1 MEVAFLHAPQNI
13 TRKGP
18 PQYYIMPMGSI
29 MLANV
34 LREQG
39 IESRVYHLGI
49 EREHGSTPEEVIS
62 RLDAP
67 VFAIDIHWYVH
78 LYDGVKVA
86 RLCKSVHPDAT
97 VIVGGITASC
107 FPRELL
113 SMFPFIDVVVK
124 GDAEVPVV
132 QLAKTCL
139 DGGSLKDIPNIVYN
153 KGLTENPHQYVA
165 QKEELSRLPYV
176 ADPLP
181 VEHATTYFHREM
193 QGESCFPT
201 FWFCCGRGCTF
212 NCCWCGGALTSHMIH
227 SKRYSITIRDPEK
240 VAQEVILLA
249 PRLNSASFSHDI
261 AVLGTKYSSKLFST
275 IKGESL
281 DIGAYWEVFD
291 PSLYSREMLLTIAKT
306 FNPQRS
312 KFAVS
317 LGSAVPEIR
326 EKSGMAHFTNNHFL
340 EMLTTMRALGFQVEG
355 YFHILPPETYE
366 SMKTTLMI
374 VEKIQDE
381 LKIPFFYWSPTLDPA
396 SPMQAH
402 PDAFGLVSRM
412 HTFDDY
418 WQACSKGMFMGYDL
432 PNFTEQDMISLST
445 GRPVALPEPLKILYE
460 KVTRQRNALIGVADQ
475 STDHDLA
482 AETLFI

>member
-1 MEVAFLHAPQNI
+1 MAFLHAPQNI

-29 MLANV
+29 MLAN
-34 LREQG
+34 LLCEQG

-49 EREHGSTPEEVIS
+49 ERENGNAPEEVIS
-62 RLDAP
+62 RLDAS
-67 VFAIDIHWYVH
+67 VFAINIHWYVH
-78 LYDGVKVA
+78 LCDGVQAA
-86 RLCKSVHPDAT
+86 RLCKTAHSDAT

-107 FPRELL
+107 FPREMLAK
-113 SMFPFIDVVVK
+113 FPFIDVVVQ
-124 GDAEVPVV
+124 GDAEVPML
-132 QLAKTCL
+132 QLAKACL
-139 DGGSLKDIPNIVYN
+139 NGGSFKDIPNIVYN
-153 KGLTENPHQYVA
+153 KGLAKTPHQYVA
-165 QKEELSRLPYV
+165 HKEELSQLPYV

-181 VEHATTYFHREM
+181 VEHAITYFHREM

-212 NCCWCGGALTSHMIH
+212 NCCWCGGASSSHVIH
-227 SKRYSITIRDPEK
+227 SKRYSITVRDPEK
-240 VAQEVILLA
+240 VAQEVTLLA
-249 PRLNSASFSHDI
+249 SRLNSASFSHDI

-275 IKGESL
+275 IKAESL

-291 PSLYSREMLLTIAKT
+291 PSLYSRKMLSTIAKT

-317 LGSAVPEIR
+317 LGSALPEIR
-326 EKSGMAHFTNNHFL
+326 EKSGMAQFSNDQFYEVL
-340 EMLTTMRALGFQVEG
+340 RTMRTLGFQVEG
-355 YFHILPPETYE
+355 YFHVLPPETYE
-366 SMKTTLMI
+366 SMRTTLTF
-374 VEKIQDE
+374 VEKIQEE

-396 SPMQAH
+396 SPMQVH

-418 WQACSKGMFMGYDL
+418 WQACCKGIFMGYDL
-432 PNFTEQDMISLST
+432 CNFTEQDLISLST
-445 GRPVALPEPLKILYE
+445 GRPTVLPESLRILYE
-460 KVTRQRNALIGVADQ
+460 RVTRQRNSLIGVADR